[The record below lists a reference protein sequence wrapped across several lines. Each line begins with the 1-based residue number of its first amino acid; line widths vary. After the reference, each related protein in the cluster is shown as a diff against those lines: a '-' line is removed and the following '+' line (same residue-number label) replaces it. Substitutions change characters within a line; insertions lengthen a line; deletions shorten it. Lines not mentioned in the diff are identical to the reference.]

1 MCFLNFFYW
10 YRNGRTDE
18 SFNAVK
24 DTFVGTFVW
33 LVVSVY
39 VHTHVS
45 DSTESMY
52 SSVLRV
58 WWVSFFSISCFSL
71 VLDYVDYT
79 QNQYF
84 VAQFVVFDALSA
96 LFGLLLCYFGLS
108 GKSDSNEGET
118 INHSYKKLETVG
130 PSITPSATRSVFSL
144 LTFSWIQ
151 PLIAKGYKKPLDL
164 EDIPELDSGDSAS
177 GACSILR
184 SKLESYKK
192 ENSGITTYGLVK
204 AVIWTTWKDILITA
218 LLSLVLTLASYVG
231 PFLIDTFIEYL
242 NGHRDSKQG
251 LLLVSAFSVANI
263 VACLAQQHRDFRLV
277 QVGIRAKAALVA
289 TIYFKSLTLSAQSK
303 QGQSNGEIVNFM
315 AVDAE
320 RILNFSRFMHNT
332 WLIVVQVSLG
342 LAILYTNL
350 GLSSLTAFVAII
362 MVVSANIPL
371 GSLQGKFQR
380 ELMKYKDKRM
390 KATSEILNNMRI
402 LKLHGWEM
410 KFLLRIENIRN
421 EESHWLYKFV
431 FTMTMSAFVFWIAPT
446 FVAIATFVTCILL
459 DSDSVEM
466 VPRGSSNT
474 AVEIIDGNFSWDV
487 TSSTPTLSNIHLR
500 VVHGMRV
507 AVCGVVGSGKSS
519 LLSSTSEILN
529 NMRILKLHG
538 WEMKFLLR
546 IENIRNEESH
556 WLYKFV
562 FTMTMSA
569 FVFWIAPTFVAIATF
584 VTCILLGKV
593 LSALATFKNLQESA
607 YNLPSTISKIA
618 QTKVSLDR
626 IASFLSLQEL
636 DSDLVETVPRG
647 KVLSALATF
656 KNLQES
662 AYNLPSTISKIAQTK
677 VSLDR
682 IASFLSLQELDS
694 DLVETV
700 PRECLAQRH
709 CDFKK
714 QEVGIRVRASLVAMI
729 YHKGLTLSSQ
739 SKQRHSNGEI
749 INFMA
754 VDAER
759 IGDFST
765 CMHNPWLVIVQVG
778 LALAIL
784 YKILGV
790 SSLATFVTTIIIVLS
805 NIPLGRFQET
815 FQRKLMIHKDKR
827 MKTTSEILK
836 NMRIL
841 KLYGWEMKF
850 LSRINDFRND
860 EAHWLYKYMFTM
872 TMTAFAF
879 WVAPTFVAVATFG
892 SCMLAGVPLDSGKVL
907 SALAT
912 FKNLQESAYNL
923 PSTISKI
930 AQTKVSLDRIA
941 SFLSLQELDSDLVET
956 VPRGSSDTA
965 VEIINGNFSWD
976 LTSIYP
982 TLIDINFRAVHGMK
996 VALCGAVGSGK
1007 SSLLSCILGEVP
1019 RLSGHVKLSGT
1030 KAYVGQT
1037 PWIQSGKIE
1046 ENILFGKDMERE
1058 RYNKV
1063 LEACDLLKDLE
1074 VLSFGDQTI
1083 IGFESDFTVAS
1094 SGELSKLSG
1103 HVKLSGTKAYVGQS
1117 PWIQSGTIEENI
1129 LFCKEMDIKR
1139 YNKVLEACDL
1149 KKDLEVLSFGDQT
1162 VIGER
1167 GINLS
1172 GGQKQRIQIARA
1184 LYQDADI
1191 YLFDDP
1197 FSAVDAHTGS
1207 HIFRECMLGFLESK
1221 TVIYVTHQVEFL
1233 PDADL
1238 ILVLKDGRIAQ
1249 AGTYDNILNS
1259 GTDIIELVGAH
1270 KEALLEIDNAGK
1282 KVISDTMDV
1291 IENQGSEGTMKKQL
1305 KEETKSSQ
1313 NGKKRQ
1319 LVEVEERGKGKI
1331 GFSVY
1336 RKYLTTAYGGALVPL
1351 ILLVHTMF
1359 EILQILSNYWMAWA
1373 SPELESNEA
1382 RAGDSKIIMIY
1393 VAFGIGCSFSIL
1405 ARLMLLMKA
1414 AYETANQLFYNMH
1427 FCIFR
1432 APMSFFDANP
1442 SGRVLNRAS
1451 ADQSAVDLTIPYNIG
1466 PFSFMVIQLLG
1477 VIVVMSFGASSVF
1490 LVFFPVFGICIWL
1503 QEYYQP
1509 SARELARLVGVCS
1522 TPMIQHF
1529 SETISGSKT
1538 IRSFD
1543 QQQRFKD
1550 TYLKLIDNGSRPK
1563 LHVSALSNWL
1573 GLRVDMLSSFTFIS
1587 TLIFLVYAP
1596 EGTIDPSTAGL
1607 AVTYGLFLNK
1617 LQGSV
1622 IKKYGNMETIF
1633 ISVERIFQYSSIPS
1647 EPPLVI
1653 DSKRPHHFWPSHG
1666 RVDIHDLQV
1675 RYAQHMPLVLRGI
1688 TCSFHGGT
1696 KTGIVGRTGSGK
1708 STLIQTLF
1716 RIVEPTCGEILIDGI
1731 NISSIGLHDL
1741 RSRLS
1746 IIPQDPT
1753 MFNGTVRSNMDPLE
1767 EYTDDQ
1773 IWEALDKCHIGD
1785 EVRKKE
1791 GQLDSTV
1798 TENGEN
1804 WSMGQQQLVCLGRVL
1819 LKKSRILVLDE
1830 ATASVD
1836 TATDNMIQKTLRQHF
1851 SESTVITIA
1860 HRITSVISSDMV
1872 LVLNDGLIEEYDSP
1886 MKLLE
1891 GKSSSFSK
1899 LVAEY
1904 NMRSNSTHTSTNT
1917 DD

>member
-1 MCFLNFFYW
+1 MEGHEALVSGTKVKFSVLSKFSMNDGRNFVMLPGLMHGFLGSLYIGFLLLLLVTWLSRNLRSNRNRGPDYKVRSKNGYLFYKQILFCCVALVLLNVFMCFLNLFYW
-10 YRNGRTDE
+10 YRNGRTNE
-18 SFNAVK
+18 SISAVQ

-33 LVVSVY
+33 LFVSVY
-39 VHTHVS
+39 VRTHVS
-45 DSTESMY
+45 NSRESRY
-52 SSVLRV
+52 PSVLRI

-71 VLDYVDYT
+71 VFDHVDYT
-79 QNQYF
+79 QKQYF
-84 VAQFVVFDALSA
+84 AAQFVVFDALSA
-96 LFGLLLCYFGLS
+96 FFGLLLCYLGLS
-108 GKSDSNEGET
+108 GKSDSNEGKT
-118 INHSYKKLETVG
+118 INHLYQKLETVG
-130 PSITPSATRSVFSL
+130 PSITPSTTRSVFSL
-144 LTFSWIQ
+144 VTFSWIQ

-177 GACSILR
+177 GAFSVLR
-184 SKLESYKK
+184 
-192 ENSGITTYGLVK
+192 NIIV
-204 AVIWTTWKDILITA
+204 TA

-231 PFLIDTFIEYL
+231 PFLIETFIEYL
-242 NGHRDSKQG
+242 NGHRDLSEG

-263 VACLAQQHRDFRLV
+263 VACLAQQHREFRLK

-289 TIYFKSLTLSAQSK
+289 TIYLKSLTLSAQSK
-303 QGQSNGEIVNFM
+303 HGQSNGEIVNFM

-320 RILNFSRFMHNT
+320 RIGNFSRYMHNT
-332 WLIVVQVSLG
+332 WLIAVQVSLG
-342 LAILYTNL
+342 LAILYKNL
-350 GLSSLTAFVAII
+350 GLSSLTAFVATII
-362 MVVSANIPL
+362 VVFTNIPL

-410 KFLLRIENIRN
+410 KFLLRIKNIRN
-421 EESHWLYKFV
+421 EESHWLYK
-431 FTMTMSAFVFWIAPT
+431 
-446 FVAIATFVTCILL
+446 
-459 DSDSVEM
+459 
-466 VPRGSSNT
+466 
-474 AVEIIDGNFSWDV
+474 
-487 TSSTPTLSNIHLR
+487 
-500 VVHGMRV
+500 
-507 AVCGVVGSGKSS
+507 
-519 LLSSTSEILN
+519 
-529 NMRILKLHG
+529 
-538 WEMKFLLR
+538 
-546 IENIRNEESH
+546 
-556 WLYKFV
+556 YV

-584 VTCILLGKV
+584 VTCILLGI
-593 LSALATFKNLQESA
+593 
-607 YNLPSTISKIA
+607 P
-618 QTKVSLDR
+618 LD
-626 IASFLSLQEL
+626 
-636 DSDLVETVPRG
+636 PG

-656 KNLQES
+656 KILQES
-662 AYNLPSTISKIAQTK
+662 VYTLPETVSMVAQTK
-677 VSLDR
+677 VSFDR
-682 IASFLSLQELDS
+682 IASFLRLDELDS
-694 DLVETV
+694 DTVE
-700 PRECLAQRH
+700 
-709 CDFKK
+709 
-714 QEVGIRVRASLVAMI
+714 M
-729 YHKGLTLSSQ
+729 
-739 SKQRHSNGEI
+739 
-749 INFMA
+749 
-754 VDAER
+754 
-759 IGDFST
+759 
-765 CMHNPWLVIVQVG
+765 
-778 LALAIL
+778 
-784 YKILGV
+784 
-790 SSLATFVTTIIIVLS
+790 
-805 NIPLGRFQET
+805 
-815 FQRKLMIHKDKR
+815 
-827 MKTTSEILK
+827 
-836 NMRIL
+836 
-841 KLYGWEMKF
+841 
-850 LSRINDFRND
+850 
-860 EAHWLYKYMFTM
+860 
-872 TMTAFAF
+872 
-879 WVAPTFVAVATFG
+879 
-892 SCMLAGVPLDSGKVL
+892 
-907 SALAT
+907 
-912 FKNLQESAYNL
+912 
-923 PSTISKI
+923 
-930 AQTKVSLDRIA
+930 
-941 SFLSLQELDSDLVET
+941 
-956 VPRGSSDTA
+956 VPRGSSNTA
-965 VEIINGNFSWD
+965 VEIVDGNFSWD
-976 LTSIYP
+976 VTSSTP
-982 TLIDINFRAVHGMK
+982 TLSNIQLRVVHGMR
-996 VALCGAVGSGK
+996 VAVCGVVGSGK
-1007 SSLLSCILGEVP
+1007 SSLLSCILGELP
-1019 RLSGHVKLSGT
+1019 KLSGD
-1030 KAYVGQT
+1030 
-1037 PWIQSGKIE
+1037 I
-1046 ENILFGKDMERE
+1046 
-1058 RYNKV
+1058 
-1063 LEACDLLKDLE
+1063 
-1074 VLSFGDQTI
+1074 
-1083 IGFESDFTVAS
+1083 
-1094 SGELSKLSG
+1094 
-1103 HVKLSGTKAYVGQS
+1103 KLSGTKAYVGQS

-1259 GTDIIELVGAH
+1259 GTDFIELVGAH
-1270 KEALLEIDNAGK
+1270 KEALLEIDYAGK
-1282 KVISDTMDV
+1282 KVISDVMDV
-1291 IENQGSEGTMKKQL
+1291 NENQGSEGTMKKQL
-1305 KEETKSSQ
+1305 KEETKNSQ

-1319 LVEVEERGKGKI
+1319 LVEEEEREKGKV

-1336 RKYLTTAYGGALVPL
+1336 WKYLTTAYGGALVPL
-1351 ILLVHTMF
+1351 ILLAHTMF
-1359 EILQILSNYWMAWA
+1359 EILQISSNYWMAWA

-1382 RAGDSKIIMIY
+1382 RAGDSKIIMVY

-1477 VIVVMSFGASSVF
+1477 VIAVMSFGAWSVF

-1550 TYLKLIDNGSRPK
+1550 TCLKLIDNGSRPK

-1622 IKKYGNMETIF
+1622 IKKYGNMGTIF

-1653 DSKRPHHFWPSHG
+1653 DSNRPDHFWPSHG

-1675 RYAQHMPLVLRGI
+1675 RYGQHMPLVLRGI
-1688 TCSFHGGT
+1688 TCSFHGAT

-1716 RIVEPTCGEILIDGI
+1716 RIVEPSSGEILIDGI
-1731 NISSIGLHDL
+1731 NILSIGLHDL

-1791 GQLDSTV
+1791 GQLNSTV

-1819 LKKSRILVLDE
+1819 LKKSKILVLDE

-1904 NMRSNSTHTSTNT
+1904 NMRSNSSRTSTKT